1 MRRKQLQRILPTVSS
16 FPSTLCSSR
25 SPLVRA
31 APRYYPTTSTAP
43 TLSSSSDSHQ
53 DPGDEVAEG
62 EVAAFGVP
70 PPKKPQANECC
81 GSGCQNCVWLRYWED
96 KQDWLA
102 AKAQWEEEYTQ
113 RATARQNQK
122 ELEEEIQQDTEGLDV
137 GMKAFLDMERKLR
150 LKQ

>member
-1 MRRKQLQRILPTVSS
+1 MLRTKQLQRILPTGSS
-16 FPSTLCSSR
+16 CPSALCSSR
-25 SPLVRA
+25 SLLARTA
-31 APRYYPTTSTAP
+31 LRHYPAMATAP
-43 TLSSSSDSHQ
+43 TLSSRSDSQ
-53 DPGDEVAEG
+53 DSGEG
-62 EVAAFGVP
+62 AAFGVP

-102 AKAQWEEEYTQ
+102 AKAQWEEENTQ

-137 GMKAFLDMERKLR
+137 GMKSFLDMERKLR